1 MIEKNVMHLEIISVK
16 SDDVIYNLKI
26 MNVLERATVR

>member
-16 SDDVIYNLKI
+16 SDDVICNLKI
-26 MNVLERATVR
+26 MNFLERATVR